1 MQKNML
7 AKKTEKISLRDLQFK
22 TQDLIDG
29 DNEVTDDFTVSLK
42 GDAETGFK
50 LVASNGKIEVEIMPL

>member
-1 MQKNML
+1 MNEHMIE
-7 AKKTEKISLRDLQFK
+7 KKTEKISLRDLQFK
-22 TQDLIDG
+22 TQELIDG

-42 GDAETGFK
+42 MDAESGAK